1 MAGEGKSSMIGMKR
15 DWSDVENTFTTVLLL
30 KTKKTNFCG
39 IYNDTCLLA
48 IAFITI
54 PSSQRKEERD
64 GQTAP
69 GRPRIKFYIIFTCI

>member
-15 DWSDVENTFTTVLLL
+15 DVENTFTTVLLL

-54 PSSQRKEERD
+54 PSSQR
-64 GQTAP
+64 
-69 GRPRIKFYIIFTCI
+69 